1 MQSCLETPSIY
12 KHRGCLRSPRPLWTN
27 LGGAASQ
34 TDLSPEKHLLPC
46 STMSEKSHG
55 YQINDRLVQVRCHF
69 TWELLIEDI
78 EMPDLENRI
87 WEEIQFLD
95 TEHKVGYN
103 LLAYVKHLQGKH
115 EDALENL
122 KEAEEVVQGDQADH
136 SDVRSLVTW
145 SNYAWVY
152 YHMGRLADAQTYLD
166 KVENTCQKSA
176 DPSRYRMECPEMD
189 CEEGWALLKC
199 GRKNYER
206 AKACFEKALEADP
219 ENPEFNTGYAITV
232 YRLDYPAKRPYDVS
246 DAFSLQPLRKAIR
259 LNPQDA
265 YLKALLALKLQ
276 DLGEEAEGRECME
289 EALAHT
295 SSQTYVFRYAAKF
308 FRRQGRVDEALAHTS
323 SQTYVFR
330 YAAKFFRRQ
339 GRVDEA
345 LKYLKMALKATP
357 SSAFLHQQIG
367 LCYKKKTN
375 QIMNATHMQPTRQD
389 RENVDRLIQLAI
401 FHFEYAVKQKPT
413 FEVAYVDLARM
424 YITAGD
430 HEKAEDT
437 FQKVLCMTPLQEHIQ
452 QNIHFSYGQFQ
463 QFQKKSEVDAI
474 THYLQA
480 VTIRKDSYARD
491 KSIKALEQLVSWKLE
506 RNPLDQEA
514 LSLREVLHRLVGG
527 RDEALECSEQDL
539 RLAADSGNWVGSS
552 L

>member
-1 MQSCLETPSIY
+1 
-12 KHRGCLRSPRPLWTN
+12 
-27 LGGAASQ
+27 
-34 TDLSPEKHLLPC
+34 
-46 STMSEKSHG
+46 MSERAEEHPLK
-55 YQINDRLVQVRCHF
+55 DRLQKLRCHF
-69 TWELLIEDI
+69 TWGLLIEDTGL
-78 EMPDLENRI
+78 PDLEDRI
-87 WEEIQFLD
+87 LEEIQFLD
-95 TEHKVGYN
+95 TEHKVGIYN

-145 SNYAWVY
+145 GNYAWVY

-176 DPSRYRMECPEMD
+176 NPSLYRMQCPEMD

-199 GRKNYER
+199 GGKNYER

-232 YRLDYPAKRPYDVS
+232 YRLDYPAKRPCDVS
-246 DAFSLQPLRKAIR
+246 DAFSLQPLRKAVR

-276 DLGEEAEGRECME
+276 DVGQKAEGRECLE

-295 SSQTYVFRYAAKF
+295 SSQTYVFRYAAM
-308 FRRQGRVDEALAHTS
+308 
-323 SQTYVFR
+323 
-330 YAAKFFRRQ
+330 FFRRQ

-357 SSAFLHQQIG
+357 SSAILHHQIG
-367 LCYKKKTN
+367 LCYREQMIQIKKT
-375 QIMNATHMQPTRQD
+375 THLQPTEQD
-389 RENVDRLIQLAI
+389 RDNVDRLVQLVI

-413 FEVAYVDLARM
+413 FEFAYIHLAHM

-430 HEKAEDT
+430 LEKAEDT
-437 FQKVLCMTPLQEHIQ
+437 FQKVLCMTPAREHILQ
-452 QNIHFSYGQFQ
+452 DIHFHYGQFQ

-474 THYLQA
+474 THYLKA
-480 VTIRKDSYARD
+480 IKIGKDSYARD
-491 KSIKALEQLVSWKLE
+491 KSINASKQLASKKLKTNAFDLEGWSLQGLV
-506 RNPLDQEA
+506 
-514 LSLREVLHRLVGG
+514 HRLKGELK
-527 RDEALECSEQDL
+527 EALECYEQAL
-539 RLAADSGNWVGSS
+539 RLAADCDNKVACGP
-552 L
+552 

>member
-1 MQSCLETPSIY
+1 MSAQFMWNPQRTRARSQRAQSGS
-12 KHRGCLRSPRPLWTN
+12 GN
-27 LGGAASQ
+27 LQTSASF
-34 TDLSPEKHLLPC
+34 SA
-46 STMSEKSHG
+46 TMSECAEEHPLK
-55 YQINDRLVQVRCHF
+55 DRLQKLRCHF
-69 TWELLIEDI
+69 TWGLLIEDTGL
-78 EMPDLENRI
+78 PDLEDRI
-87 WEEIQFLD
+87 LEEIQFLD
-95 TEHKVGYN
+95 TEHKVGIYN

-145 SNYAWVY
+145 GNYAWVY

-199 GRKNYER
+199 GGKNYER

-232 YRLDYPAKRPYDVS
+232 YRLDYPAKRPCDVS

-276 DLGEEAEGRECME
+276 DVGQDAEGRECLE

-308 FRRQGRVDEALAHTS
+308 FRRQGHLDEAL
-323 SQTYVFR
+323 
-330 YAAKFFRRQ
+330 
-339 GRVDEA
+339 E
-345 LKYLKMALKATP
+345 YLKMALEATP
-357 SSAFLHQQIG
+357 RSAFLHQQIG
-367 LCYKKKTN
+367 LCYKKKRN
-375 QIMNATHMQPTRQD
+375 QIKKTTHMQPRGRD
-389 RENVDRLIQLAI
+389 RENVDRLIPLAI

-413 FEVAYVDLARM
+413 FDVAYVDLARM

-452 QNIHFSYGQFQ
+452 QNIHFYYGQFLE
-463 QFQKKSEVDAI
+463 FQKKSEVDAI
-474 THYLQA
+474 THYLKA

-539 RLAADSGNWVGSS
+539 RLAADGGNWVGSS

>member
-12 KHRGCLRSPRPLWTN
+12 KHHGCLRSPRPLWTN

-145 SNYAWVY
+145 GNYAWVY

-308 FRRQGRVDEALAHTS
+308 FRRQGRVDEAL
-323 SQTYVFR
+323 
-330 YAAKFFRRQ
+330 
-339 GRVDEA
+339 E
-345 LKYLKMALKATP
+345 YLKRALKATP
-357 SSAFLHQQIG
+357 RSVFLHHQIG
-367 LCYKKKTN
+367 LCYREQMI
-375 QIMNATHMQPTRQD
+375 QIKNATHMPPRGRD
-389 RENVDRLIQLAI
+389 RENVDRLLQLAI
-401 FHFEYAVKQKPT
+401 NEFQKASVLKPT
-413 FEVAYVDLARM
+413 FELAHVHLAEM
-424 YITAGD
+424 Y
-430 HEKAEDT
+430 AEIRQYKEAEEH
-437 FQKVLCMTPLQEHIQ
+437 FQKALCIPNSDDHIQ
-452 QNIHFSYGQFQ
+452 QEIHYSYGNFLAYHW
-463 QFQKKSEVDAI
+463 KSEDKAI
-474 THYLQA
+474 TQYLKGLK
-480 VTIRKDSYARD
+480 IEKISHARE
-491 KSIKALEQLVSWKLE
+491 KLLKALERLAERRVNRNVQVVESTALLGLIHKLRGEVSK
-506 RNPLDQEA
+506 A
-514 LSLREVLHRLVGG
+514 LLCYEK
-527 RDEALECSEQDL
+527 AL
-539 RLAADSGNWVGSS
+539 RLAADLNSMF
-552 L
+552 